1 MMDENSHYQKLD
13 KFSLLNSHFAFFD
26 TGDYLADNLF
36 IRHQVRV
43 DFDDE
48 YIHPDGVYRAILCHV
63 RRWDEDKFWAAIKEL
78 PNKMLLCGHPDY
90 LEFCNAMWKKIRDD
104 KTKKEKTHNMVST

>member
-1 MMDENSHYQKLD
+1 MGEKSFYQKLR
-13 KFSLLNSHFAFFD
+13 KFSLLNSYFAFFD

-36 IRHQVRV
+36 IKHQVRV
-43 DFDDE
+43 YFGDE
-48 YIHPDGVYRAILCHV
+48 YTHLDGVYRAILCHV
-63 RRWDEDKFWAAIKEL
+63 RRWDEDKFRAAIKEL

>member
-36 IRHQVRV
+36 IKHQVRV
-43 DFDDE
+43 
-48 YIHPDGVYRAILCHV
+48 
-63 RRWDEDKFWAAIKEL
+63 
-78 PNKMLLCGHPDY
+78 
-90 LEFCNAMWKKIRDD
+90 
-104 KTKKEKTHNMVST
+104 